1 MEELGYALRLARER
15 RGLTQTQVMNLTG
28 INNKTLSGYEN
39 NIAEPDLQ
47 TLTTLLRLYRVSA
60 DRLLHLPVSAQ
71 ELPADEVRL
80 LTLYRAFPEEQ
91 RQQLMLVLETLP
103 HLRALNWLDDMDAA
117 TQLRLLPVLI
127 GGILVY
133 TGCALLTF
141 RAAVRAYE
149 KVDL

>member
-60 DRLLHLPVSAQ
+60 RLRSGAPRRRGQAPYPVPRLSRGAAAA
-71 ELPADEVRL
+71 AD
-80 LTLYRAFPEEQ
+80 AG
-91 RQQLMLVLETLP
+91 
-103 HLRALNWLDDMDAA
+103 AGD
-117 TQLRLLPVLI
+117 PVQI
-127 GGILVY
+127 
-133 TGCALLTF
+133 
-141 RAAVRAYE
+141 RP
-149 KVDL
+149 

>member
-60 DRLLHLPVSAQ
+60 DRLLHLPVSAPPMRSGS
-71 ELPADEVRL
+71 LPCTVP
-80 LTLYRAFPEEQ
+80 FQ
-91 RQQLMLVLETLP
+91 RSS
-103 HLRALNWLDDMDAA
+103 
-117 TQLRLLPVLI
+117 
-127 GGILVY
+127 GSS
-133 TGCALLTF
+133 
-141 RAAVRAYE
+141 
-149 KVDL
+149 